1 MSEFLIEEVI
11 RSFIPDVSIAP
22 LQVHYYS
29 EALPTTALIL
39 CPS

>member
-1 MSEFLIEEVI
+1 VI
-11 RSFIPDVSIAP
+11 FQGDHSFIPNISIAT

-39 CPS
+39 CWS